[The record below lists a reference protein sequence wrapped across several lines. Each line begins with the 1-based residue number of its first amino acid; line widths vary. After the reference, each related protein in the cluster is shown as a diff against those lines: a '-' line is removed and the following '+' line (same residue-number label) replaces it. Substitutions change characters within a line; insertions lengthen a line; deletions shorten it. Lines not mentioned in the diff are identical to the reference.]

1 MQITV
6 FNGEIS
12 LNGEVVAEFL
22 PGVSKARQE
31 DFRQALLELRTQEA
45 LEAAMKEAAENAA
58 QEVRDNVETYVYS
71 ARQLMDDLAADLE
84 KAHELLR
91 G

>member
-22 PGVSKARQE
+22 PSVSKARQE
-31 DFRQALLELRTQEA
+31 DFREALLELHTQEA
-45 LEAAMKEAAENAA
+45 LEAAMQEAAENAA

>member
-31 DFRQALLELRTQEA
+31 DFREALLELHTQEA
-45 LEAAMKEAAENAA
+45 LEAAMEEAAENAV
-58 QEVRDNVETYVYS
+58 QEVRDNVESYVHS
-71 ARQLMDDLAADLE
+71 ARRLVEDLAADLE
-84 KAHELLR
+84 KAHEFLND
-91 G
+91 